1 MKDKRTFKDTLY
13 GQFARIGS
21 AVSSLKRLEILD
33 FLCQGEKSVEA
44 LAEHAALTIGNASAH
59 LKALRTARLVETR
72 REGQFIFYRI
82 ADPAVCEFWLAL
94 RALGEKRLAE
104 VRDVARE
111 YFTDR
116 DQLSP
121 LDKRQLLARARKGDI
136 IVLDVRPE
144 DEFRAGHLPFA
155 RSIPAE
161 ELERKLSSLPK
172 SREVVA
178 YCRGPYCVWAYEA
191 VSLLRRKGYRASRFE
206 DGVAEW
212 RAAGLPVEQEG
223 TEAAKKTGVASNRS
237 K

>member
-1 MKDKRTFKDTLY
+1 MDKRAFKDALY
-13 GQFARIGS
+13 QQFARIGA
-21 AVSSLKRLEILD
+21 AVSSPKRLEILD
-33 FLCQGEKSVEA
+33 LLCQGEKSVEV
-44 LAEHAALTIGNASAH
+44 LAEQAALTIGNASAH
-59 LKALRTARLVETR
+59 LKALKSARLVDTR
-72 REGQFIFYRI
+72 REGQFIFYRV

-121 LDKRQLLARARKGDI
+121 LDKRQLLARARKGDVI
-136 IVLDVRPE
+136 LVDVRPE
-144 DEFRAGHLPFA
+144 DEYRAGHLPFA
-155 RSIPAE
+155 RSIPAD
-161 ELERKLSSLPK
+161 ELERKLSTLPK
-172 SREVVA
+172 GREVVA

-191 VSLLRRKGYRASRFE
+191 VSLLRRRGYRASRFE

-212 RAAGLPVEQEG
+212 RSAGLPVEQEG
-223 TEAAKKTGVASNRS
+223 AQPAEKTSASSTRG

>member
-1 MKDKRTFKDTLY
+1 MDKRTFKDTLY
-13 GQFARIGS
+13 QQFARIGG
-21 AVSSLKRLEILD
+21 AVSSPKRLEILD
-33 FLCQGEKSVEA
+33 LLCQGEKSVEA
-44 LAEHAALTIGNASAH
+44 LAEQAALTIGNTSAH
-59 LKALRTARLVETR
+59 LKALKTARLVETR
-72 REGQFIFYRI
+72 REGQFIFYRV

-121 LDKRQLLARARKGDI
+121 LDKRQLLARARKGEVI
-136 IVLDVRPE
+136 LLDVRPE

-155 RSIPAE
+155 RSVPAA
-161 ELERKLSSLPK
+161 ELERKLSTLPK
-172 SREVVA
+172 SRDIVA
-178 YCRGPYCVWAYEA
+178 YCRGPYCVWAYETD
-191 VSLLRRKGYRASRFE
+191 SLLRRKGYRATRFE

-212 RAAGLPVEQEG
+212 RSAGLPLEQEG
-223 TEAAKKTGVASNRS
+223 SEPAEKTSAGLVRS

>member
-1 MKDKRTFKDTLY
+1 MDKRAFKDGLY
-13 GQFARIGS
+13 EQFARIGG
-21 AVSSLKRLEILD
+21 AVSSPKRLEILD
-33 FLCQGEKSVEA
+33 LLCQGEKSVEV
-44 LAEHAALTIGNASAH
+44 LADQAALTIGNTSAH
-59 LKALRTARLVETR
+59 LKALRIARLVETR
-72 REGQFIFYRI
+72 REGQFIFYRV
-82 ADPAVCEFWLAL
+82 ADPAVSEFWLAL

-121 LDKRQLLARARKGDI
+121 LDKRQLLARARKGDV

-144 DEFRAGHLPFA
+144 DAYRAGHLPFA
-155 RSIPAE
+155 RSVPAH

-172 SREVVA
+172 NREIVA

-191 VSLLRRKGYRASRFE
+191 VSLLRRKGYRATRFE

-212 RAAGLPVEQEG
+212 RAAGLPLEQEG
-223 TEAAKKTGVASNRS
+223 VETAQRTTAGSNRA

>member
-1 MKDKRTFKDTLY
+1 MNRRTFKDALY
-13 GQFARIGS
+13 EQFARIGS
-21 AVSSLKRLEILD
+21 AVSSPKRLEILD
-33 FLCQGEKSVEA
+33 LLCQGEKSVEA
-44 LAEHAALTIGNASAH
+44 LAEQAALTIGNASAH

-72 REGQFIFYRI
+72 REGQFIFYRV

-121 LDKRQLLARARKGDI
+121 LDKRQLLARARKGTV

-144 DEFRAGHLPFA
+144 DEYRAGHLPFA
-155 RSIPAE
+155 RSIPAQ

-172 SREVVA
+172 SREIVA

-191 VSLLRRKGYRASRFE
+191 VALLRRKGYRASRFE

-212 RAAGLPVEQEG
+212 RAAGLPIEQEG
-223 TEAAKKTGVASNRS
+223 SDAVEKTGTASNRA

>member
-1 MKDKRTFKDTLY
+1 MKDKRTFKDALY

-21 AVSSLKRLEILD
+21 AVSSPKRLEILD
-33 FLCQGEKSVEA
+33 LLCQGEKSVEA
-44 LAEHAALTIGNASAH
+44 LAEQAALTIGNASAH
-59 LKALRTARLVETR
+59 LKTLRAARLVETR
-72 REGQFIFYRI
+72 REGQFIFYRV

-116 DQLSP
+116 DQLSA

-155 RSIPAE
+155 RSIPAQ

-172 SREVVA
+172 SREIVA

-191 VSLLRRKGYRASRFE
+191 VSLLRRKGYRASRLE

-212 RAAGLPVEQEG
+212 RTAGLPIEQEG
-223 TEAAKKTGVASNRS
+223 AEVTEKSGTAANRS

>member
-1 MKDKRTFKDTLY
+1 MDKRTLKDALY
-13 GQFARIGS
+13 GQFARIGR
-21 AVSSLKRLEILD
+21 AVSSPKRLELLD
-33 FLCQGEKSVEA
+33 LLCQGEKSVEA
-44 LAEHAALTIGNASAH
+44 LAEQAALTVGNASAH

-72 REGQFIFYRI
+72 REGQFIFYRV

-144 DEFRAGHLPFA
+144 DEYRAGHLPFA
-155 RSIPAE
+155 RSIPAQ

-172 SREVVA
+172 SREIVA

-191 VSLLRRKGYRASRFE
+191 VSLLRRKGYRATRFE
-206 DGVAEW
+206 QGVAEW
-212 RAAGLPVEQEG
+212 RAAGLPIEQG
-223 TEAAKKTGVASNRS
+223 GAEAAERTRL
-237 K
+237 